1 MYPHARDKSWSKLLS
16 GEINNACCQCA
27 CACACDQDK
36 EILAARWKDKIAR
49 WNDKVA
55 SREVKDTGNGNSARV
70 TDKEAVEPVSSSET
84 EDGAGDED
92 SPTGVVVP
100 PRSPRPKRA
109 AAAKCDEKLQ
119 ELLNDE
125 V

>member
-1 MYPHARDKSWSKLLS
+1 M
-16 GEINNACCQCA
+16 
-27 CACACDQDK
+27 QDK
-36 EILAARWKDKIAR
+36 EILVARWKDKIAR
-49 WNDKVA
+49 WNDRIA
-55 SREVKDTGNGNSARV
+55 SRELKDAGNGNSASV
-70 TDKEAVEPVSSSET
+70 TNEEAVEPVSSSVT
-84 EDGAGDED
+84 EDEAGDED
-92 SPTGVVVP
+92 SPTRVVVP